1 LCDASGYKGPL
12 YDCSFYGNKTAGE
25 KYLAMLRTGA
35 SQPWQG
41 TLKTLTGSDR
51 MDASALLEYFAP
63 LQQWLT
69 QQNEGET
76 CGWQSQPTPPA
87 AAALTPTHG

>member
-1 LCDASGYKGPL
+1 
-12 YDCSFYGNKTAGE
+12 
-25 KYLAMLRTGA
+25 
-35 SQPWQG
+35 
-41 TLKTLTGSDR
+41 